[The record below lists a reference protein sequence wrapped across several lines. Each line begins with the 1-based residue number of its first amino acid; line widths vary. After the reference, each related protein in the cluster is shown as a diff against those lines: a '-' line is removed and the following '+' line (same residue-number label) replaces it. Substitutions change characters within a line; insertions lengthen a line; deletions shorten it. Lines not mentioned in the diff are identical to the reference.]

1 MCHISIQLV
10 HQSFNVMQ
18 SSGHTLL
25 GMSKLDCNK
34 PTVLI
39 YIIKPSKYTPLKN
52 TLSHRQKRVDI
63 YKIDRPISRRSREEE
78 AGPKTMNVAMT
89 TGQSGGKQ
97 RHREEYGG
105 GMNPT
110 PPLPAALMARYT

>member
-63 YKIDRPISRRSREEE
+63 YKILPSKSTKTPRKETIEQRKKLSY
-78 AGPKTMNVAMT
+78 APKCWHVICTVTILYNQPVVK
-89 TGQSGGKQ
+89 S
-97 RHREEYGG
+97 
-105 GMNPT
+105 
-110 PPLPAALMARYT
+110 